1 MTAENNIV
9 HPDETP
15 FGKIHKRRQAQLKV
29 RCFEVPEWGTKN
41 KPLKLYAYPL
51 TVADVIELD
60 GKYRSQAEQNV
71 MQIIRQCRD
80 ANGELYFS
88 LLDKISLQNEP
99 SEIIGR
105 ILIAL
110 NGELDSFTEEL
121 KKNNT

>member
-1 MTAENNIV
+1 MTDETKSV

-15 FGKIHKRRQAQLKV
+15 FGKIHKRRQARRKV
-29 RCFEVPEWGTKN
+29 RCFEVPEWGTKS

-51 TVADVIELD
+51 TVTDVIELD
-60 GKYRSQAEQNV
+60 GKYQSQAEQNV

-80 ANGELYFS
+80 ANGDLYFS

-99 SEIIGR
+99 SDIIGR

-121 KKNNT
+121 KKNNP